1 MASVLYRANN
11 LKALKN
17 AIFDA
22 LKTHRGE
29 RNIVIVPDQY
39 SFATER
45 EVLKALGTACAFDVE
60 VASFSR
66 LADKVVGRAQNM
78 LNKQTCIILMHRV
91 IIEVADKLECYGK
104 AAKMRGFAREMYAVV
119 TNIRNSGVKPDE
131 LKRIVPKL
139 TGGVRAKTKDIATI
153 YAAYME
159 YLNKYCDMTG
169 MLERLYERMLN
180 DDETV
185 NANFFITDFY
195 DMADIKLKLV
205 DLLLSRAN
213 NVYIGALKYDGRN
226 RALSVATD
234 KIAHIAEAHKAK
246 TVQLPKTLDEDKS
259 IVADNL
265 FSYGINTIKNG
276 TEKYRLMTFPSFMH
290 EIEYVAED
298 IKRKV
303 TREGK
308 RFKDFAI
315 VLPEI
320 AFSSNRVK
328 RVLTRYGIPYYI
340 DERYEIINHT
350 LYRVLVEGLVARSLN
365 RQDVLNFIKERVF
378 SVSDSDKEKFENY
391 CLSANIDGKN
401 FNKPFPDDIE
411 PIRAKAISLINLLNK
426 SVQNVDEYARLI
438 NEFYKLL
445 AYNID
450 SDLSDIGDID
460 AQIPEKIAECVES
473 VKGIFEG
480 ITATRAEY
488 DDALLIA
495 LESVKISTV
504 PLYID
509 SVFVGDSSE
518 TRFDDIDT
526 IYMIGAN
533 DGAYPTTT
541 GDSGI
546 VRDAECEAWSKH
558 GVIIQAAADRE
569 RLSKLN
575 IVNTLLK
582 PNNTVISSVN
592 SKPDSLLKI
601 QLKKLFN
608 LPVLTNRFS
617 YSDSAERIAEHMA
630 SEQNYK
636 RELNSGRVT
645 IRGEETQEKRAD
657 TYAVADDAFY
667 KGGVSPSSIESFYNC
682 PYRYFVEK
690 VLRIKRRDEA
700 EETVQLLGTF
710 MHDVLERYYTRY
722 ELREN
727 EIERLTADICN
738 EVLADDGYSTLVR
751 SGDFNTVKKM
761 LTARAI
767 YAVKALDDEF
777 GKSEF
782 KPIFCEYNFGY
793 DGTDEGLEF
802 ETDGKTYRIAGKV
815 DRVDEA
821 IIEVDGK
828 PKRCIAVIDY
838 KSSEKETNDIKLAE
852 GLILQLPIYTAITAR
867 NLGAEPVAMLYA
879 AMPTKYVKG
888 GSVATC
894 TGYVV
899 DRSEYLYALD
909 PHYCDYANT
918 HLPFRTSSAN
928 PKKFKGLISEARLKE
943 ISNNAITLM
952 QNAVKIINSEPL
964 LPTGVE
970 ACEYCEY
977 SRICNKDEF
986 EKGRAD
992 LISACVNGNF

>member
-11 LKALKN
+11 LKALRN

-22 LKTHRGE
+22 LKSHRGE

-66 LADKVVGRAQNM
+66 LADKVVGRPQSM

-104 AAKMRGFAREMYAVV
+104 AAKMRGFAREMYAVI
-119 TNIRNSGVKPDE
+119 TNIRNSGVKPEE

-139 TGGVRAKTKDIATI
+139 TGGIRAKTKDIATI
-153 YAAYME
+153 YGAYVE
-159 YLNKYCDMTG
+159 HLDKYCDMTG
-169 MLERLYERMLN
+169 MLERLYEHMLN
-180 DDETV
+180 DDDSV
-185 NANFFITDFY
+185 NANYFITDFY

-213 NVYIGALKYDGRN
+213 NVYIGALKYEGRN
-226 RALSVATD
+226 RALSIATD
-234 KIAHIAEAHKAK
+234 RIADIAEAHKAK
-246 TVQLPKTLDEDKS
+246 TVQLLEALDEDKEI
-259 IVADNL
+259 IVDNL
-265 FSYGINTIKNG
+265 FSYGVNTLKKG
-276 TEKYRLMTFPSFMH
+276 TDKYKLMTFPSFMH

-298 IKRKV
+298 IKRRV
-303 TREGK
+303 TRENM

-320 AFSSNRVK
+320 VFSSNRVK

-340 DERYEIINHT
+340 DERYELINHT
-350 LYRVLVEGLVARSLN
+350 LYRVLVEGFAAQSLN
-365 RQDVLNFIKERVF
+365 RQDVLNFIKERAF
-378 SVSDSDKEKFENY
+378 NYDDSDKEKFENY
-391 CLSANIDGKN
+391 CLSANIDGKA
-401 FNKPFPDDIE
+401 FNEPFPDDIE
-411 PIRAKAISLINLLNK
+411 PIRAKALSLINHLNR
-426 SVQNVDEYARLI
+426 NVTNADEYAELI
-438 NEFYKLL
+438 GEFYNGLDYK
-445 AYNID
+445 ID
-450 SDLSDIGDID
+450 SDAADTADID
-460 AQIPEKIAECVES
+460 EQIPDKIAECIDS
-473 VKGIFEG
+473 VKGIFDG
-480 ITATRAEY
+480 ITATRDEF

-509 SVFVGDSSE
+509 SVFVGDASE

-526 IYMIGAN
+526 IYFVGAN

-558 GVIIQAAADRE
+558 GVIIQAAADRD

-575 IVNTLLK
+575 IVNTLIK
-582 PNNTVISSVN
+582 PDNAIITSVN

-601 QLKKLFN
+601 QLKKLFD
-608 LPVLTNRFS
+608 LPVLSSRFS
-617 YSDSAERIAEHMA
+617 YSDGAEHIAEHMA
-630 SEQNYK
+630 STQNYR
-636 RELNSGRVT
+636 RELNSGRVI
-645 IRGEETQEKRAD
+645 IRGEEVQEKHAD
-657 TYAVADDAFY
+657 SYAVAYDAFY
-667 KGGVSPSSIESFYNC
+667 NGGVSPSSIETFYNC

-690 VLRIKRRDEA
+690 VLRIKKRDEA

-727 EIERLTADICN
+727 DIERLTAEICA
-738 EVLADDGYSTLVR
+738 EVLAEDEYSTLVR
-751 SGDFNTVKKM
+751 SGDYNTVKNM

-767 YAVKALDDEF
+767 YAVKALDDVF
-777 GKSEF
+777 GKSDF

-802 ETDGKTYRIAGKV
+802 KSDGKIYRIAGKV

-828 PKRCIAVIDY
+828 PTKCIMVIDY
-838 KSSEKETNDIKLAE
+838 KSSEKETKDKKLTE

-888 GSVATC
+888 GSAATC

-899 DRSEYLYALD
+899 NRSEYLYALD
-909 PHYCDYANT
+909 PHYTDYANT
-918 HLPFRTSSAN
+918 YLPFRTTSAR
-928 PKKFKGLISEARLKE
+928 PKKLKGLISETQMKE
-943 ISNNAITLM
+943 ISNYAIKLM

-964 LPTGVE
+964 LPTGKE
-970 ACEYCEY
+970 ACGFCEY

-986 EKGRAD
+986 EKSRAD
-992 LISACVNGNF
+992 

>member
-11 LKALKN
+11 LKALRN

-66 LADKVVGRAQNM
+66 LADKVVGRPQSM

-104 AAKMRGFAREMYAVV
+104 AAKMRGFAREMYAVI
-119 TNIRNSGVKPDE
+119 TNIRNSGVKPEE

-139 TGGVRAKTKDIATI
+139 TGGIRAKTNDIATI
-153 YAAYME
+153 YAAYVE
-159 YLNKYCDMTG
+159 YLDKYCDMTG
-169 MLERLYERMLN
+169 MLERLYECMLN
-180 DDETV
+180 DDDSV
-185 NANFFITDFY
+185 NANYFITDFY

-213 NVYIGALKYDGRN
+213 NVYIGALKYEGRN
-226 RALSVATD
+226 RALSIATD
-234 KIAHIAEAHKAK
+234 RIADIAETHRAKA
-246 TVQLPKTLDEDKS
+246 VHLPEALDEDKS

-265 FSYGINTIKNG
+265 FSYGVNTLKNG
-276 TEKYRLMTFPSFMH
+276 TDKYKLMTFPSFMH

-298 IKRKV
+298 IKRRV
-303 TREGK
+303 TRENV

-350 LYRVLVEGLVARSLN
+350 LFRVLVEGFAARSLN
-365 RQDVLNFIKERVF
+365 RQDVLNFIKERAF
-378 SVSDSDKEKFENY
+378 NYADSDKEKFENY
-391 CLSANIDGKN
+391 CLSANIDGKT
-401 FNKPFPDDIE
+401 FNEPFPDNIE
-411 PIRAKAISLINLLNK
+411 PIRAKALSLINLLNR
-426 SVQNVDEYARLI
+426 NVTNADEYAELI
-438 NEFYKLL
+438 GEFYGRLDYK
-445 AYNID
+445 ID
-450 SDLSDIGDID
+450 SDAADTAEID
-460 AQIPEKIAECVES
+460 VQIPDKIAECIES
-473 VKGIFEG
+473 VKGIFDG
-480 ITATRAEY
+480 ITATRDEF

-509 SVFVGDSSE
+509 SVFVGDASE

-526 IYMIGAN
+526 IYFVGAN

-582 PNNTVISSVN
+582 PENAIITSVN

-601 QLKKLFN
+601 QLKKLFD
-608 LPVLTNRFS
+608 LPVLSSRFS
-617 YSDSAERIAEHMA
+617 YSDGAERIAEHMA
-630 SEQNYK
+630 STQNYR
-636 RELNSGRVT
+636 RELNSGRVK
-645 IRGEETQEKRAD
+645 IRGEEVPEKHSD
-657 TYAVADDAFY
+657 NYAVAHDAFY

-690 VLRIKRRDEA
+690 VLRIKKRDEA

-727 EIERLTADICN
+727 DIERLIAEICA
-738 EVLADDGYSTLVR
+738 EVLAEDEYTTLVR
-751 SGDFNTVKKM
+751 SGDYNTVKNM

-777 GKSEF
+777 SKSDF

-802 ETDGKTYRIAGKV
+802 ESDGRIYRIAGKV

-828 PKRCIAVIDY
+828 PTRCIAVIDY
-838 KSSEKETNDIKLAE
+838 KSSEKETKDKKLAE

-909 PHYCDYANT
+909 PHYTDYANT
-918 HLPFRTSSAN
+918 HLPFRTASAK
-928 PKKFKGLISEARLKE
+928 PKKLKGLVSETRMKE
-943 ISNNAITLM
+943 ISNNAIKLM

-964 LPTGVE
+964 LPTGKE
-970 ACEYCEY
+970 ACEYCDY

-986 EKGRAD
+986 EKSNIQRVD
-992 LISACVNGNF
+992 NKLQ

>member
-1 MASVLYRANN
+1 MASVLYRANS
-11 LKALKN
+11 LKALRN

-66 LADKVVGRAQNM
+66 LADKVVSRPQSM

-104 AAKMRGFAREMYAVV
+104 AAKMRGFAREMYAVI
-119 TNIRNSGVKPDE
+119 TNIRNSGVKPEE

-139 TGGVRAKTKDIATI
+139 TGGIRAKTNDIATI
-153 YAAYME
+153 YAAYVE
-159 YLNKYCDMTG
+159 YLDKYCDMTG

-185 NANFFITDFY
+185 NANYFITDFY

-213 NVYIGALKYDGRN
+213 NVYIGALKYEGRN

-234 KIAHIAEAHKAK
+234 RIADIAEAHRAKA
-246 TVQLPKTLDEDKS
+246 VHLPEALDEDKS

-265 FSYGINTIKNG
+265 FSYGVNTLKNG
-276 TEKYRLMTFPSFMH
+276 TDKYCLMTFPSFMH

-298 IKRKV
+298 IKRRV
-303 TREGK
+303 TRENM

-315 VLPEI
+315 VLPEL

-350 LYRVLVEGLVARSLN
+350 LYRVLVEGLAARNLN
-365 RQDVLNFIKERVF
+365 RQDVLNFIKERAF
-378 SVSDSDKEKFENY
+378 SVCDSDKEKFENH
-391 CLSANIDGKN
+391 CLSANIDGKA
-401 FNKPFPDDIE
+401 FNEPFPDSIE
-411 PIRAKAISLINLLNK
+411 PIRAKAISLINLLNRNVN
-426 SVQNVDEYARLI
+426 SVGEYAELI
-438 NEFYKLL
+438 GEFYSRLDYK
-445 AYNID
+445 ID
-450 SDLSDIGDID
+450 PDATDTAEID
-460 AQIPEKIAECVES
+460 VQIPDKIAECIES

-480 ITATRAEY
+480 ITATRDEF
-488 DDALLIA
+488 DDALMIA
-495 LESVKISTV
+495 LESVKVSTV

-509 SVFVGDSSE
+509 SVFVGDASE

-526 IYMIGAN
+526 IYFVSAN

-558 GVIIQAAADRE
+558 GVNIQAAADRE

-582 PNNTVISSVN
+582 PENAIITSVN

-608 LPVLTNRFS
+608 LPVLTSRFS
-617 YSDSAERIAEHMA
+617 YSDGAERIAEHMA
-630 SEQNYK
+630 STQNYR
-636 RELNSGRVT
+636 RELNSGRVK
-645 IRGEETQEKRAD
+645 IRGEEVSEKHSD
-657 TYAVADDAFY
+657 TYAVAHDAFY

-690 VLRIKRRDEA
+690 VLRIKKRDEA

-727 EIERLTADICN
+727 DIERLTAEICA
-738 EVLADDGYSTLVR
+738 EVLAEHEYTTLVR
-751 SGDFNTVKKM
+751 SGDYNTVKNM
-761 LTARAI
+761 LTARAK

-777 GKSEF
+777 SKSDF

-802 ETDGKTYRIAGKV
+802 VTDGKTYRIAGKV

-821 IIEVDGK
+821 IIEIDGK
-828 PKRCIAVIDY
+828 PTRCIAVIDY
-838 KSSEKETNDIKLAE
+838 KSSEKETKDKKLAE

-909 PHYCDYANT
+909 PHYTDYANT
-918 HLPFRTSSAN
+918 HLPFRTASAK
-928 PKKFKGLISEARLKE
+928 PKKLKGLVSETRMKE
-943 ISNNAITLM
+943 ISNNAIKLM

-964 LPTGVE
+964 LPTGKE
-970 ACEYCEY
+970 ACEYCDY

-986 EKGRAD
+986 EKSNIQRVD
-992 LISACVNGNF
+992 NKLQ

>member
-1 MASVLYRANN
+1 MASVIYRANN
-11 LKALKN
+11 LKALRN

-66 LADKVVGRAQNM
+66 LADKVVGRPQNL

-104 AAKMRGFAREMYAVV
+104 AAKMRGFAREMYAVI
-119 TNIRNSGVKPDE
+119 TNIRNSGVKPEE

-139 TGGVRAKTKDIATI
+139 TGGIRAKTKDIATI
-153 YAAYME
+153 YAAYVE
-159 YLNKYCDMTG
+159 YLDKYCDMTG

-180 DDETV
+180 DDESV
-185 NANFFITDFY
+185 NANYFITDFY

-213 NVYIGALKYDGRN
+213 NVYIGALKYEGRN

-234 KIAHIAEAHKAK
+234 RIADIAEAHRAK
-246 TVQLPKTLDEDKS
+246 TIQLPDVLDEDKS
-259 IVADNL
+259 IVANNL
-265 FSYGINTIKNG
+265 FSYGVNTLKNG
-276 TEKYRLMTFPSFMH
+276 TDKYRLMTFPSFMH

-298 IKRKV
+298 IKRRV
-303 TREGK
+303 TRENM

-315 VLPEI
+315 VLPEL

-340 DERYEIINHT
+340 DVRYEIINHT
-350 LYRVLVEGLVARSLN
+350 LYRVLVEGLAARSLN
-365 RQDVLNFIKERVF
+365 RQDVLNFIKERAF
-378 SVSDSDKEKFENY
+378 NYSDADKEKFENY
-391 CLSANIDGKN
+391 CLSANIDGKA
-401 FNKPFPDDIE
+401 FNEPFIDEIE
-411 PIRAKAISLINLLNK
+411 PIRAKAISLINLLNRDVA
-426 SVQNVDEYARLI
+426 SVDEYAELI
-438 NEFYKLL
+438 GEFYGGLDYK
-445 AYNID
+445 ID
-450 SDLSDIGDID
+450 SDTTDTAEID
-460 AQIPEKIAECVES
+460 EQIPAKIAECIES

-480 ITATRAEY
+480 ITATRDEF
-488 DDALLIA
+488 DDALMIA

-509 SVFVGDSSE
+509 SVFVGDASE

-526 IYMIGAN
+526 LYFVGAN
-533 DGAYPTTT
+533 DGAYPTTA

-546 VRDAECEAWSKH
+546 VRDAECEAWGKH

-582 PNNTVISSVN
+582 PESAIITSVN

-608 LPVLTNRFS
+608 LPVLTSRFS
-617 YSDSAERIAEHMA
+617 YSDGAERIAEHMA
-630 SEQNYK
+630 STQNYR
-636 RELNSGRVT
+636 RELNSGMVI
-645 IRGEETQEKRAD
+645 IRGEEVQEKHTD
-657 TYAVADDAFY
+657 TYAVAHDAFY

-690 VLRIKRRDEA
+690 VLRIKKRDEA

-722 ELREN
+722 ELQEKD
-727 EIERLTADICN
+727 IERLTAEICT
-738 EVLADDGYSTLVR
+738 EVLAEDKYSTLVR
-751 SGDFNTVKKM
+751 SGDYKTVKNM

-767 YAVKALDDEF
+767 YAVKALDEEF
-777 GKSEF
+777 SRGEF

-821 IIEVDGK
+821 IIEIDGK
-828 PKRCIAVIDY
+828 PTKCIAVIDY
-838 KSSEKETNDIKLAE
+838 KSSEKETKDKKLNE

-899 DRSEYLYALD
+899 NRSEYLYALD
-909 PHYCDYANT
+909 PHYTDYANT
-918 HLPFRTSSAN
+918 HLPFRTASAN
-928 PKKFKGLISEARLKE
+928 PKKLKGLISETRLKE
-943 ISNNAITLM
+943 ISNNAIKLM
-952 QNAVKIINSEPL
+952 QNAVKIINNEPL
-964 LPTGVE
+964 LPTGNE

-986 EKGRAD
+986 EKSNKTAD
-992 LISACVNGNF
+992 NKLQ